1 MCFGHAFFFSKN
13 GFLLKLEFLK
23 VSHPKVMH
31 NHIPTVPCRN
41 RLPEVK
47 KSQDCPPRNREKW
60 QKRNKEM
67 TKNGRP
73 QTTPSQKGNTQRFS
87 HRKPPQTTE
96 RKQGNDKKRSP
107 PNHTKPEGQHS
118 DPQMS
123 KGMWP
128 RSKEKDDF
136 ENNFAFAL
144 QGVALVWL
152 RQN

>member
-1 MCFGHAFFFSKN
+1 
-13 GFLLKLEFLK
+13 
-23 VSHPKVMH
+23 
-31 NHIPTVPCRN
+31 
-41 RLPEVK
+41 
-47 KSQDCPPRNREKW
+47 
-60 QKRNKEM
+60 M

-152 RQN
+152 RQKYGERKEFCLMKDVWWT